1 MQQDD
6 GSLVFRMVLE
16 QGEGNSRRADA
27 ACRAEDY
34 PSEVLKQVIV
44 EKLAAANGGWL
55 KRSGRYCSSP
65 SV

>member
-1 MQQDD
+1 
-6 GSLVFRMVLE
+6 MVLE

-44 EKLAAANGGWL
+44 EKLAVANGGWL